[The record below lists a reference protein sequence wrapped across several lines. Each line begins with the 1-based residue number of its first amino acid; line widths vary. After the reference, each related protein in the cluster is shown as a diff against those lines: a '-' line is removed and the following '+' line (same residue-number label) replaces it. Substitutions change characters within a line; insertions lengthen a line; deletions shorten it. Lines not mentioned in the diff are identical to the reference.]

1 MRRLLCLQRDCSIV
15 GGVKFLLMARDAV
28 TISSLQQERGYIMS
42 AKEDQKKILKD
53 MLNQMSNDIPYHQ
66 WAISHHEK
74 EIESLQRSI
83 RLAEGELAKI
93 DAE

>member
-1 MRRLLCLQRDCSIV
+1 
-15 GGVKFLLMARDAV
+15 
-28 TISSLQQERGYIMS
+28 MS

-53 MLNQMSNDIPYHQ
+53 MLKQMSNDIPYHQ

-74 EIESLQRSI
+74 EIESLQRRI
-83 RLAEGELAKI
+83 RLAEENLAKI